1 MSRDLLLVSNSTMR
15 GGGYL
20 EHCRDAIRELIGRR
34 RLLFVPW
41 ALHDHAGYA
50 EKTREGLAA
59 FDVTVE
65 SIHESDDPV
74 RAVREAEALFVGGG
88 NTFRLLTALYEAEL
102 LDPIRERVGEGIP
115 YIGSSAGSNVACIT
129 IRTTNDMPI
138 VEPPSFDALALV
150 PFNINPHYLDP
161 DPSSEHMGETREERI
176 VQFLEDNDRT
186 VVGLREGCWLR
197 VSDDV
202 VELGGTTR
210 ARVFRRGHEPS
221 EHTPGERLDWLLGND

>member
-1 MSRDLLLVSNSTMR
+1 MR

-20 EHCRDAIRELIGRR
+20 AHCRDAIRELIGRR

-41 ALHDHAGYA
+41 ALHDHDGYA
-50 EKTREGLAA
+50 EKAREGLAA

-65 SIHESDDPV
+65 SIHESDDPARTV
-74 RAVREAEALFVGGG
+74 RDAEALFVGGG
-88 NTFRLLTALYEAEL
+88 NTFRLLEALYEAEL
-102 LDPIRERVGEGIP
+102 LEPIRERVREGMP
-115 YIGSSAGSNVACIT
+115 YIGSSAGSNVACAT

-138 VEPPSFDALALV
+138 VEPPSFEALALV

-176 VQFLEDNDRT
+176 TQFLEENDRV

-197 VSDDV
+197 IVDET
-202 VELGGTTR
+202 VELGGATR

-221 EHTPGERLDWLLGND
+221 EHEPGERLDWLLGSV